1 MKVLWFSN
9 SPAAAYS
16 CQLKG
21 TGGWMGALDCA
32 VQHKVEL
39 HISYLYPYK
48 QKPFKNGFT
57 TYHPIYTGN
66 IIVESLRKRF
76 LSQRQP
82 DYLENYLCV
91 INEVKPDIIHIH
103 GSENCFHDIVGKT
116 EIPIVLSIQGNLSVY
131 SYKYLS
137 GFHGRFLSL
146 KKDSLNLKSMILG
159 RNSFLEN
166 YEYMNRM
173 AFIEQK
179 NLKNIKNIIGR
190 TDWDYRITRILAPHS
205 RYYIGNEILRNT
217 FYTETWKNQ
226 NFEGKIS
233 IYTTNSDNYYKG
245 FETLCY
251 ALHLLLQL
259 GIDVEWKVAGISE
272 TSTINKITKRV
283 LKDKYPYK
291 GLVLLGSLDE
301 NSLVQ
306 SLQFSNIY
314 VMPSHIENSPNNLCE
329 AMIIGLPCIATHAGG
344 TASILKNR
352 EEGLI
357 IQDGDPWAMAG
368 AIVELINNPEQAKE
382 YGNRARSVALKRHN
396 RDSIVSDLIN
406 TYQEI
411 IDDK

>member
-9 SPAAAYS
+9 SPAAAYYGQS
-16 CQLKG
+16 KG
-21 TGGWMGALDCA
+21 TGSWMEALDYA
-32 VQHKVEL
+32 VQRKVEL

-48 QKPFKNGFT
+48 QEPFKNGFT

-66 IIVESLRKRF
+66 IIVESLKNRF
-76 LSQRQP
+76 LSRRQP
-82 DYLENYLCV
+82 DYLQNYLNV
-91 INEVKPDIIHIH
+91 INDVKPDIIHIH
-103 GSENCFHDIVGKT
+103 GSENSFHEIVRRTDI
-116 EIPIVLSIQGNLSVY
+116 PMVLSIQGNLSVY

-137 GFHGRFLSL
+137 GFHGKLLSL
-146 KKDSLNLKSMILG
+146 KKGSLNLKSLIFG
-159 RNSFLEN
+159 RNSFLKD

-179 NLKNIKNIIGR
+179 NLINIKNVIGR

-205 RYYIGNEILRNT
+205 KYYIGNEILRNS
-217 FYTETWKNQ
+217 FYTGSWKNQ
-226 NFEGKIS
+226 DLTGKIS
-233 IYTTNSDNYYKG
+233 IFTTNGDNYYKG

-259 GIDVEWKVAGISE
+259 GIEVEWRVAGIIE
-272 TSTINKITKRV
+272 TSAVNKIAKRV

-301 NSLVQ
+301 NGLVQ

-344 TASILKNR
+344 TASILKDK

-357 IQDGDPWAMAG
+357 IQSGDPWAMAG
-368 AIVELINNPEQAKE
+368 AIVEFINNPEQAKE
-382 YGNRARSVALKRHN
+382 YANKARIAALKRHN
-396 RDSIVSDLIN
+396 RDNIVSELIN

-411 IDDK
+411 INSK